1 MTLEKSD
8 EQSVLDDVFKSGR
21 DRGADNAAPK
31 DDAPLLEQ
39 PDAAKVPDGQDGA
52 EAKPKGFRDP
62 DTGRFVP
69 LEELKSEREKRQEA
83 QRSRDDEVRLRVIA
97 EENSR
102 RYQAQIDDMQRK
114 FQAVQNPPQ
123 PPPDVFLDP
132 EGAFSHLERK
142 FNHQLEQQRLN
153 FSEGRARD
161 KHGDELVTAATQA
174 AQQMGVAQH
183 FSKAADPYAALIQW
197 HKSQQSLAE
206 IGPDPE
212 AYKKS
217 LREKMRA
224 EVLEELRTGKV
235 AGSTPQRF
243 PGSRVDA
250 TASGGAQG
258 AQPISDEAMLGS
270 IFASNRKRR

>member
-1 MTLEKSD
+1 MMLEKSD

-21 DRGADNAAPK
+21 DRGESAAPK
-31 DDAPLLEQ
+31 DEAPLEQ
-39 PDAAKVPDGQDGA
+39 SETAKVPDGQDGA
-52 EAKPKGFRDP
+52 DAKPKGYRDP

-69 LEELKSEREKRQEA
+69 LEELKSEREKRQDA

-102 RYQAQIDDMQRK
+102 RYQAQIDDMHRR
-114 FQAVQNPPQ
+114 FNAAQNPPQ

-142 FNHQLEQQRLN
+142 FAHQMEQQRLN

-161 KHGDELVTAATQA
+161 KHGEEIVTAATNA
-174 AQQMGVAQH
+174 ALQMGVAQH
-183 FSKAADPYAALIQW
+183 FSKAQDPYAALIQW

-217 LREKMRA
+217 LREKMRL
-224 EVLEELRTGKV
+224 EVLEELKTGKV

-243 PGSRVDA
+243 PGSLVDA
-250 TASGGAQG
+250 TSSGAQG